1 MTFIGLPIG
10 IGLLLYFIPKKL
22 GYPKT
27 GKILTVIFGLLLLTI
42 VVWSVFE
49 DQLFTKKNAKELIE
63 EQQIS
68 LQDKFELKENKSMS
82 AIGDYYHTF
91 TIEVSERDK
100 QNAILKV
107 KGADNFKADK
117 NPIDQ
122 SLYVSDKRYFGSK
135 VTQNYETEYAYVTEY
150 FQPSGKEGYAPTFR
164 RISISKI
171 NNELT
176 FEDIDE

>member
-1 MTFIGLPIG
+1 M
-10 IGLLLYFIPKKL
+10 
-22 GYPKT
+22 
-27 GKILTVIFGLLLLTI
+27 TVIFGLLLLTI

-68 LQDKFELKENKSMS
+68 LQDKLEMKENRSMS

-117 NPIDQ
+117 NLLTNRYM
-122 SLYVSDKRYFGSK
+122 SLTK
-135 VTQNYETEYAYVTEY
+135 
-150 FQPSGKEGYAPTFR
+150 
-164 RISISKI
+164 
-171 NNELT
+171 
-176 FEDIDE
+176 DILDPK